1 MVAGTSNK
9 GRTLSKNSNRSI
21 AIGKGKVVGEGP
33 ALSLQDVFSD
43 SANLAGRQQKT
54 SCQSETGQGNWVA
67 TPKKKT
73 GQKAPKIHGTGGR
86 KKMAEANRKTIKLQ
100 LHVTELEHQQIHGL
114 YKLSGMRYLSDY
126 LRMRILDTN
135 RSKIIVNK
143 HKLVKQLDKLGT
155 EINRIGNNINQ
166 IAKYANIQLKTG
178 KMDEN
183 TMIMFNAH
191 MEHYLK
197 DQKDLIN
204 AYRALVRNKE

>member
-1 MVAGTSNK
+1 MVVGASNK
-9 GRTLSKNSNRSI
+9 ERTLSKNLNPSI
-21 AIGKGKVVGEGP
+21 AIGKGKLVGEGP

-43 SANLAGRQQKT
+43 SANLVGMQQKT
-54 SCQSETGQGNWVA
+54 LLLSEIDQKKMVA
-67 TPKKKT
+67 TPKKKEE
-73 GQKAPKIHGTGGR
+73 KASKIHGTGGR
-86 KKMAEANRKTIKLQ
+86 KRMAEANRKTIKLQ
-100 LHVTELEHQQIHGL
+100 LHVTELEYQEIHGL
-114 YKLSGMRYLSDY
+114 YRLSGMRYLSDY
-126 LRMRILDTN
+126 LRRRILDSK
-135 RSKIIVNK
+135 RSKVIVNK
-143 HKLVKQLDKLGT
+143 HELVKQLDKLGT
-155 EINRIGNNINQ
+155 EISRIGNNINQ

>member
-54 SCQSETGQGNWVA
+54 SCPSETRQGNWVA
-67 TPKKKT
+67 TPKKETGRPSKT
-73 GQKAPKIHGTGGR
+73 HGSGGR
-86 KKMAEANRKTIKLQ
+86 KKLPQSQLKTRKLQ
-100 LHVTELEHQQIHGL
+100 VHVTELEHQQIHGL

-143 HKLVKQLDKLGT
+143 HKLVKQIDKLGT